1 MTDLKGFTIGAT
13 DGDIGQVEAFYFDD
27 ASFTVRHLVV
37 DTGGWLGGR
46 KVLISPRALRDIDW
60 DGRRINAALT
70 TAQVEK
76 SPNIDT
82 DQPVSRQ
89 HEIEYYRYYG
99 YPSYWS
105 GPYLWGGYPFPVM
118 PSDQATLE
126 NERRWEWGT
135 EESGDR
141 HLRSSAAVIGY
152 YIAATDG
159 ELGHVENFLVDDAT
173 WSIRYMVVDTS
184 NWWFGKKVLVSSEWI
199 TRVVWNE
206 SLLHVDM
213 TREQIKNSPEYDPSG
228 HVQRDYE
235 MKLHDHYG
243 RPGYWS
249 GRRPHRV
256 TTGRC
261 PGWRLARRDLA
272 CFYGLGGAPGRGR
285 R

>member
-1 MTDLKGFTIGAT
+1 MGSTKSVATRRVDKERAVLRSMTDLKGFTIGAT

-46 KVLISPRALRDIDW
+46 KVLISPRALRDVDW

-70 TAQVEK
+70 KAQVEK

-118 PSDQATLE
+118 SSDQATLE

-213 TREQIKNSPEYDPSG
+213 TREQIKNSPEYDPSA

-249 GRRPHRV
+249 DCRDEL
-256 TTGRC
+256 TTGR
-261 PGWRLARRDLA
+261 R
-272 CFYGLGGAPGRGR
+272 
-285 R
+285 

>member
-1 MTDLKGFTIGAT
+1 MGWTKSVATRRVDKERAVLRSMTDLKGFTIGAT

-70 TAQVEK
+70 KAQVEK

-118 PSDQATLE
+118 SSDQATLE

-159 ELGHVENFLVDDAT
+159 ELGHVEDFLVDDAT

-243 RPGYWS
+243 RRGYWS
-249 GRRPHRV
+249 DRRDEL
-256 TTGRC
+256 TTGLR
-261 PGWRLARRDLA
+261 
-272 CFYGLGGAPGRGR
+272 
-285 R
+285 

>member
-1 MTDLKGFTIGAT
+1 MLRSMTDLKGFTIGAT

-70 TAQVEK
+70 KAQVEK

-105 GPYLWGGYPFPVM
+105 GPYLWGGYPFPVTS
-118 PSDQATLE
+118 SDQATLE

-228 HVQRDYE
+228 HVPRDYE

-249 GRRPHRV
+249 DRRDEL
-256 TTGRC
+256 TTGLR
-261 PGWRLARRDLA
+261 
-272 CFYGLGGAPGRGR
+272 
-285 R
+285 

>member
-1 MTDLKGFTIGAT
+1 MGWTKSVATRRVDKERAVLRSMTDLKGFTIGAT

-70 TAQVEK
+70 KAQVEK

-118 PSDQATLE
+118 SSDQATLE

-159 ELGHVENFLVDDAT
+159 ELGHVEDFLVDDAT

-228 HVQRDYE
+228 HVQREYE

-243 RPGYWS
+243 QPGYWS
-249 GRRPHRV
+249 DRRDEL
-256 TTGRC
+256 TTGR
-261 PGWRLARRDLA
+261 R
-272 CFYGLGGAPGRGR
+272 
-285 R
+285 

>member
-105 GPYLWGGYPFPVM
+105 GPYLWGGYPFPVTS
-118 PSDQATLE
+118 SDQATLE

-135 EESGDR
+135 EDSGDR

-159 ELGHVENFLVDDAT
+159 ELGHVEDFLVDDAT

-249 GRRPHRV
+249 DRRAEL
-256 TTGRC
+256 TTGL
-261 PGWRLARRDLA
+261 P
-272 CFYGLGGAPGRGR
+272 
-285 R
+285 